1 MSDAATEFAG
11 ERLGR
16 FIAETK
22 LEDLSEAV
30 RHQAKRSLLN
40 FMGGAAGV
48 AADPAVETAVRVL
61 KPFSGPAT
69 ATLIGRREKMD
80 AMCASF
86 VNAVSS
92 NLLDYDDTHL
102 NTVIH
107 PTAPVAPPVLAL
119 AEQRGLSGADVL
131 LAFTLGGEIEC
142 RLGNS
147 VSGHYARGWH
157 ITATC
162 GVFGAAAATS
172 RLLKLTPQQTWHAL
186 GIAASQSGSLVE
198 NLPSAAKN
206 VGMGNAARN
215 GLFAALLAE
224 QGYTAAPAAIEGK
237 HGWARATGDAPD
249 LEELLGELGTRWELA
264 KNTYKPYPCGIVMHS
279 IIDAC
284 LQLRSKSDLKAADVA
299 SVVVRGDAL
308 LLARGDRPVRNE
320 RDAKVSIHH
329 SVAAPLVYGRAGVQE
344 FSEVA
349 VSDPAARALREK
361 VRAQLDPSFPT
372 GACQVIVQTRDG
384 KTLEAAVVH
393 AHGSLENPL
402 SDTEI
407 EAKVRD
413 LAAMGKSGCDMDGI
427 IKAMWALEKLPNV
440 ATLMKMSAARPA

>member
-1 MSDAATEFAG
+1 MSDAAKEFAG

-16 FIAETK
+16 FIAEAN
-22 LEDLSEAV
+22 LQDVPEAV
-30 RHQAKRSLLN
+30 RHQGKRSILN

-48 AADPAVETAVRVL
+48 ANDPAIDAAVGVL
-61 KPFSGPAT
+61 KPFTGPGT
-69 ATLIGRREKMD
+69 ATLIGRRETMD

-92 NLLDYDDTHL
+92 NLLEYDDTHL
-102 NTVIH
+102 RTVIH
-107 PTAPVAPPVLAL
+107 PTAPVAPPILAL
-119 AEQRGLSGADVL
+119 AEQRGLSGAEVL
-131 LAFTLGGEIEC
+131 LAFILGGEVEC

-147 VSGHYARGWH
+147 VSQHYSRGWH

-162 GVFGAAAATS
+162 GVFGSAAASAK
-172 RLLKLTPQQTWHAL
+172 LLKLTPQQTWNAI
-186 GIAASQSGSLVE
+186 GIAASQSSSLVE

-206 VGMGNAARN
+206 VGIGNAARN

-237 HGWARATGDAPD
+237 YGWARATGDEAN
-249 LEELLGELGTRWELA
+249 LEEIIGDLGTRWEIA

-284 LQLRSKSDLKAADVA
+284 LQLRSKSGLTSEDVA

-329 SVAAPLVYGRAGVQE
+329 SVAAPLIYGRAGVPE
-344 FSEVA
+344 FSEAA

-361 VRAQLDPSFPT
+361 VRAELDPSFPT
-372 GACQVIVQTRDG
+372 GACQVVVQTRDG
-384 KTLEAAVVH
+384 RTLDATVTH

-402 SDTEI
+402 SDSEI

-413 LAAMGKSGCDMDGI
+413 LAAMGKSGCDMEGI
-427 IKAMWALEKLPNV
+427 IKAVWGLDKLPNV
-440 ATLMKMSAARPA
+440 AALMGMAAARPA

>member
-1 MSDAATEFAG
+1 MSDAAKVYAG

-16 FIAETK
+16 FIAETR
-22 LEDLSEAV
+22 LEDLSETV

-48 AADPAVETAVRVL
+48 AADPAVETAVHVL
-61 KPFSGPAT
+61 TPFSGPAT

-119 AEQRGLSGADVL
+119 AEQRGLSGADAL
-131 LAFTLGGEIEC
+131 LAFALGAEVEC

-198 NLPSAAKN
+198 NLPSAAKS

-237 HGWARATGDAPD
+237 HGWARATGDAPNLD
-249 LEELLGELGTRWELA
+249 ELLGELGTRWELA

-284 LQLRSKSDLKAADVA
+284 LQLRSQSDLKAEDVA

-308 LLARGDRPVRNE
+308 LLARGDRIVRNE

-329 SVAAPLVYGRAGVQE
+329 SVAAPLIWGRGGVKE
-344 FSEVA
+344 FSEAA
-349 VSDPAARALREK
+349 VSDPAARTLREK
-361 VRAQLDPSFPT
+361 VRAELDSSFPT
-372 GACQVIVQTRDG
+372 GASQVIVQTNG
-384 KTLEAAVVH
+384 GQTLETTVVH

-402 SDTEI
+402 SDAEI

-440 ATLMKMSAARPA
+440 AALMAMAAARPA

>member
-1 MSDAATEFAG
+1 MSDTATEFAG

-131 LAFTLGGEIEC
+131 LAFTLGGEVEC

-172 RLLKLTPQQTWHAL
+172 RLLKLTPQHTWHAL

-284 LQLRSKSDLKAADVA
+284 LQLRSKSSLKAADVA

-344 FSEVA
+344 FSEAA

-361 VRAQLDPSFPT
+361 VRAELDPSFPT

-413 LAAMGKSGCDMDGI
+413 LAAMGKSGCDMDDI

>member
-1 MSDAATEFAG
+1 MSDTATEFAG

-131 LAFTLGGEIEC
+131 LAFTLGGEVEC

-284 LQLRSKSDLKAADVA
+284 LQLRSKSSLKAADVA

-344 FSEVA
+344 FSEAA

-361 VRAQLDPSFPT
+361 VRAELDPSFPT

-384 KTLEAAVVH
+384 KTLEATVVH

>member
-1 MSDAATEFAG
+1 MSDTATDFAG

-69 ATLIGRREKMD
+69 ATLIGRRDKMD

-102 NTVIH
+102 DTVIH

-131 LAFTLGGEIEC
+131 LAFTLGGEVEC

-172 RLLKLTPQQTWHAL
+172 RLLKLTPEQTWHAL

-237 HGWARATGDAPD
+237 HGWARATGDTPD

-284 LQLRSKSDLKAADVA
+284 LQLRSKSSLKAADVA

-344 FSEVA
+344 FSEAA

-361 VRAQLDPSFPT
+361 VRAELDPSFPT

-384 KTLEAAVVH
+384 KTLEATVAH